1 MHVRGSLLHYK
12 MGLKVYLTVDIIS
25 NGRSSIKREDFS
37 SAILITHHTIK
48 NLKKK
53 IALSYT
59 F

>member
-48 NLKKK
+48 NLNKKNCP
-53 IALSYT
+53 
-59 F
+59 